1 MHTTPVS
8 ILVPRIHIHTHTHT
22 HNIYIYI
29 QKCTYNEDVIMVVA
43 VIATRAAT
51 RREKDTG
58 RVCVDV
64 EKRGATW
71 GTRTGEWRRG
81 KKEEVEED
89 TWPGGSGG

>member
-1 MHTTPVS
+1 MQLHVE
-8 ILVPRIHIHTHTHT
+8 R
-22 HNIYIYI
+22 
-29 QKCTYNEDVIMVVA
+29 K
-43 VIATRAAT
+43 TR
-51 RREKDTG
+51 G
-58 RVCVDV
+58 GCVDV

>member
-1 MHTTPVS
+1 M
-8 ILVPRIHIHTHTHT
+8 
-22 HNIYIYI
+22 
-29 QKCTYNEDVIMVVA
+29 MVVV
-43 VIATRAAT
+43 VIATRAVT
-51 RREKDTG
+51 RREKDT
-58 RVCVDV
+58 VCGCG